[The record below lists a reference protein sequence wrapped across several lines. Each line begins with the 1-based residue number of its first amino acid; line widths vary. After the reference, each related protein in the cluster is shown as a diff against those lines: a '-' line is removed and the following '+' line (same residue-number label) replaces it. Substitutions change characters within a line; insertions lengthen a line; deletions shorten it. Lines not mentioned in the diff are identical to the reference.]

1 MLGFK
6 VSPLVLQHFEQ
17 MMHCWNQIQ
26 KTKELNSASDI
37 CMRLRLEK
45 PLVFGSGGERRC
57 GLNDDGGVRRPRNG
71 QIRQKIKAGRGKPVF
86 GCVIRSSLKEQQVVF
101 SSILPGHGNEGFM
114 IDTLFIAAESS
125 PVGFMLKNGMQRR
138 IDRKRF
144 PRPSISCD

>member
-17 MMHCWNQIQ
+17 MMHCWSQIQ

-45 PLVFGSGGERRC
+45 PLVFSSGGECRC

-71 QIRQKIKAGRGKPVF
+71 QIGQKIKAVSGNLVF
-86 GCVIRSSLKEQQVVF
+86 GLGILYSLKEARVGF
-101 SSILPGHGNEGFM
+101 WSSI
-114 IDTLFIAAESS
+114 S
-125 PVGFMLKNGMQRR
+125 
-138 IDRKRF
+138 
-144 PRPSISCD
+144 